1 MSDTECRPQES
12 GSETLETSVVPIE
25 VLRMLDSI
33 LEPPP
38 ATGLGSAHPTTDIA
52 NAARFRQLATDR
64 LLWVPDWSTWMMYDG
79 QRWVR
84 DEGALEAMRVAR
96 EITKIIMKE
105 ASTEENSE
113 VRETLAKW
121 SIVSG
126 KFERLKAAVM
136 LGRSEIGLSCLPSDF
151 DRDPWLI
158 GTKTGKLC
166 LRSGHLTPSLPS
178 DRLTRVVNVEYAPDA
193 TCPRWETFLREV
205 FSGDQELI
213 AYIQRMVGYCLTG
226 SVCEQVFWVFWG
238 MGANGK
244 SVLAEVLRLI
254 LCDYYHRA
262 DPQLFVT
269 GPQESRAGN
278 ASPHIAGLK
287 GARLVIASETPPNGR
302 LAETCL
308 KELTGGDAITGR
320 FLYGNPFTFAPS
332 HKLVLL
338 TNHKPR
344 VSQDTAVWRRMRL
357 VPFNQVF
364 PPEKQDRYL
373 LEKLKAELP
382 GILAWAVRGA
392 IDWAKDGLAEP
403 KSVKEATAEYRSSED
418 VVGRFV
424 EERCVIDSGAVSQ
437 YSDLYKA
444 FIFWSHEN
452 SEPEYGNPRFAS
464 ELESRGFPSKKGAKG
479 VRLRS
484 GIRLREAEH
493 GRATLGSAVFDQG
506 P

>member
-1 MSDTECRPQES
+1 MSEAHPGSQEAI
-12 GSETLETSVVPIE
+12 SEMQETSVVPIE
-25 VLRMLDSI
+25 ILRMLDSMS
-33 LEPPP
+33 EPPP
-38 ATGLGSAHPTTDIA
+38 SSGLGSAHPTTDIA
-52 NAARFRQLATDR
+52 NAERFRHLATDK

-84 DEGALEAMRVAR
+84 DEGALEAMRIAR
-96 EITKIIMKE
+96 EIPKIILEE
-105 ASTEENSE
+105 ASIEDSSE
-113 VRETLAKW
+113 AREALARW

-126 KFERLKAAVM
+126 KLERLKAAVV
-136 LGRSEIGLSCLPSDF
+136 LGRSEVGLSCPPSEF
-151 DRDPWLI
+151 DRDPFVI
-158 GTKTGKLC
+158 GTKSGRLC
-166 LRSGHLTPSLPS
+166 LRTGQLSPSLPS
-178 DRLTRVVNVEYAPDA
+178 DRMTRVVNVEYEPGA
-193 TCPRWETFLREV
+193 TCPRWETFLAEV
-205 FSGDQELI
+205 FSGDRELI
-213 AYIQRMVGYCLTG
+213 GYIQRVIGYCLSG
-226 SVCEQVFWVFWG
+226 SVCEQVYWVFWG

-254 LCDYYHRA
+254 FCDYYHRA
-262 DPQLFVT
+262 DPQLFVR

-302 LAETCL
+302 LAETSL
-308 KELTGGDAITGR
+308 KELTGGDAVTGR

-373 LEKLKAELP
+373 LDKLKAELP

-392 IDWAKDGLAEP
+392 IDWARDGLAEP
-403 KSVKEATAEYRSSED
+403 TSVKEATAEYRSSED
-418 VVGRFV
+418 VVGRFI
-424 EERCVIDSGAVSQ
+424 EERCVIEAAAVTK
-437 YSDLYKA
+437 YSDLYRA
-444 FIFWSHEN
+444 FTSWSHEN

-464 ELESRGFPSKKGAKG
+464 ELESRGFSSKKGAKG
-479 VRLRS
+479 VRLRC
-484 GIRLREAEH
+484 GIRLRESN
-493 GRATLGSAVFDQG
+493 GGGTVLGSAVVQ
-506 P
+506 